1 MGDASKAGRWRVPGL
16 FARPD
21 ALLLD
26 TGADGELLT
35 ARVRALLSL
44 LVLALPLLAALDGDG
59 REVAIGLG
67 AAVVI
72 NASAQLWLALAR
84 RRVRW
89 LPLVTATH
97 DVSVTSLVLLLLARD
112 DPAAGLN
119 SMVVWC
125 FYAVAIVLTALR
137 NDVRL
142 ALYTGALA
150 IAQYALL
157 AWLVTAMAP
166 GDALPA
172 SYAYGVVSPGTLAQR
187 MVLLAIVT
195 AITAV
200 VVRRIQRLIAA
211 AGHDALTGLPNR
223 AWLLQH
229 LPRDAADARA
239 SGRSLSVAL
248 LDLDGFRRINEA
260 AGHPA
265 GDRALRHFA
274 AGLSALLEEGEHA
287 ARIGGQEFVLL
298 LRSPIGSAWERLDR
312 HRRMLAEQAFQ
323 PGRGRDGVI
332 LRFSAGMA
340 AWPQD
345 GADTSALLGTADRRL
360 KQAKRDGGDRVWA
373 RDC

>member
-1 MGDASKAGRWRVPGL
+1 MSDASKPAGGVPGL
-16 FARPD
+16 FSRPD

-26 TGADGELLT
+26 TGADGELLV

-44 LVLALPLLAALDGDG
+44 LVLSLPLLAALDGDG
-59 REVAIGLG
+59 REVAIGLA
-67 AAVVI
+67 AAVVV

-89 LPLVTATH
+89 LPLATATH
-97 DVSVTSLVLLLLARD
+97 DVSVTTLVLVLLARD

-150 IAQYALL
+150 IAQYAALW
-157 AWLVTAMAP
+157 WLVTALAP

-172 SYAYGVVSPGTLAQR
+172 SYAYGVVSLGTLGQR
-187 MVLLAIVT
+187 LVLLAIVT
-195 AITAV
+195 GITAV
-200 VVRRIQRLIAA
+200 VVRRIQRLITV

-229 LPRDAADARA
+229 LPQDFADARA

-248 LDLDGFRRINEA
+248 LDLDGFRRINEV

-265 GDRALRHFA
+265 GDRALRHVA
-274 AGLSALLEEGEHA
+274 AGLSGLLHEGEHA

-298 LRSPIGSAWERLDR
+298 LRSPIGSAWERLDG
-312 HRRMLAEQAFQ
+312 HRRLLAERPFQ
-323 PGRGRDGVI
+323 PGRGRDGVT
-332 LRFSAGMA
+332 LRFSAGLA

-345 GADTSALLGTADRRL
+345 GGDASALLGVADRRL
-360 KQAKRDGGDRVWA
+360 KQAKADGGDRVVA
-373 RDC
+373 RER